1 MENNINDL
9 ITQYRSRVCVCV
21 CVCVHSVTQ
30 SCSTLCTPMETAAC
44 QAPLST
50 EFSISWK

>member
-21 CVCVHSVTQ
+21 CVCSLSHSIMFNSLHSHGDCSLPGSSVHGI
-30 SCSTLCTPMETAAC
+30 
-44 QAPLST
+44 
-50 EFSISWK
+50 FH

>member
-9 ITQYRSRVCVCV
+9 ITQYRNCVCV
-21 CVCVHSVTQ
+21 CSLSHSIML
-30 SCSTLCTPMETAAC
+30 TLCSPMETTAC
-44 QAPLST
+44 HAPLSM

>member
-9 ITQYRSRVCVCV
+9 ITQYRSRVCV

-30 SCSTLCTPMETAAC
+30 SCSTLCTPMETVAR
-44 QAPLST
+44 QAPLSM